1 MNEITLPAHSTL
13 VAHDTV
19 GPDALRE
26 FFDHYY
32 PLLHEFTESVG
43 VLPQAARAYYFS
55 PPGEAFDIAAGFV
68 IADEDLDLIAPLIDD
83 IGDGHVSLKRFEEI
97 EAVVKRVTCA
107 YSDLGAQ
114 WDEFAAATEADGH
127 AVDRLLIEEYVT
139 MGDDQDA
146 PVTDLFIPLTRPQ

>member
-1 MNEITLPAHSTL
+1 MYK
-13 VAHDTV
+13 
-19 GPDALRE
+19 R
-26 FFDHYY
+26 
-32 PLLHEFTESVG
+32 
-43 VLPQAARAYYFS
+43 Q
-55 PPGEAFDIAAGFV
+55 
-68 IADEDLDLIAPLIDD
+68 LIDD

-146 PVTDLFIPLTRPQ
+146 PVTDLFIPLARPQ